1 MSGLSLDDLKPV
13 IESLPLDK
21 LKLIAESRG
30 IKDYKSMS
38 EKRLLSSLGKPKN
51 DNERLKK
58 ITEDLNELRHK
69 FSKSKIKEIR
79 KNLHEIES
87 NKNLSTQKTNDIEKR
102 LSKFKMYLDYD
113 DAEYIRIRNVR
124 NLFNQSTDKDYY
136 KPTKTK
142 SAFSGNH
149 IEYESN
155 KNLSNKNFS
164 EKEYLNKVKPYLR
177 DIIND

>member
-1 MSGLSLDDLKPV
+1 
-13 IESLPLDK
+13 
-21 LKLIAESRG
+21 
-30 IKDYKSMS
+30 
-38 EKRLLSSLGKPKN
+38 
-51 DNERLKK
+51 
-58 ITEDLNELRHK
+58 
-69 FSKSKIKEIR
+69 
-79 KNLHEIES
+79 
-87 NKNLSTQKTNDIEKR
+87 
-102 LSKFKMYLDYD
+102 MYLDYD

-142 SAFSGNH
+142 SAFNGNH